1 MMHLEKA
8 RRRRRR
14 QQQQQQCHLQQHVV
28 PTTKGQ
34 AAVTL
39 LHDSQVKFPYHVP
52 MGDREAPPDW
62 GTIAVCEH
70 AAINK
75 LTNCNIIYMYTC
87 KHVVK
92 K

>member
-1 MMHLEKA
+1 M
-8 RRRRRR
+8 
-14 QQQQQQCHLQQHVV
+14 V
-28 PTTKGQ
+28 PTTRGQ

-75 LTNCNIIYMYTC
+75 LTNCNIIL
-87 KHVVK
+87 HVHVRSSVHSCRRIRVRVGLAAASAD
-92 K
+92 